1 MNTIKLQLVVTLVLL
16 SGFLGT
22 GCKTEKRVVIYIEE
36 GKQFNAPVDGFFIDK
51 ETIMD
56 MGNVI
61 GQGEI

>member
-22 GCKTEKRVVIYIEE
+22 GCKTNNRVVIYIEE
-36 GKQFNAPVDGFFIDK
+36 GKQFNAPVDGYFIDK

>member
-1 MNTIKLQLVVTLVLL
+1 MNTIKLPLVVTLVLL

-22 GCKTEKRVVIYIEE
+22 GCKTNNRVVIYIEE
-36 GKQFNAPVDGFFIDK
+36 GKQFNAPVDGYFIDK